1 MRILERYI
9 LIELGKVFLITLL
22 GLTSMMMVAGV
33 MKEAL
38 SRGLPMA
45 GMARLL
51 PFVLPEALQ
60 VAVPVALL
68 LGCTTVFGRLSNAN
82 EIVAIKATGISPM
95 AVIAP
100 ALVLGF
106 LLSLLT
112 AWLNDL
118 ATSWGR
124 VGIER
129 VIAEAIEDII
139 YSTLRTQLAYSSPNG
154 FAINVKR
161 VEGRRLLRVKMSVRN
176 SNRAGVLFEAEE
188 ARLSYNAADNAL
200 RIELRKGKADWEG
213 RFVYDFTGTEVHE
226 VPLFDPTK
234 QKADAVLPSWLPL
247 SEIPGQTRRNEE
259 LIEQLEQ
266 MQAARAAYMMVGANF
281 EELTNGPWVWWLET
295 LRDKRKHLARL
306 VTEPHRRWALG
317 FACFFWIWAGIP
329 LAIRLRNAD
338 LLTSFFLCFL
348 PILVLY
354 YPLIV
359 FCVNGSKNG
368 TLSPWSLWGGNLLL
382 LAWGA
387 VLLRKVIR
395 Y

>member
-9 LIELGKVFLITLL
+9 LAELGKVFCITLF
-22 GLTSMMMVAGV
+22 GLTTMMMVVGV

-38 SRGLPMA
+38 FRGLPMSEV
-45 GMARLL
+45 ARLL
-51 PFVLPEALQ
+51 PYVLPEALQ

-68 LGCTTVFGRLSNAN
+68 LGCTTVFGRLSSSN
-82 EIVAIKATGISPM
+82 EIIAIKSTGISPM

-139 YSTLRTQLAYSSPNG
+139 YSTLRNQQCYSSPNG

-161 VEGRRLLRVKMSVRN
+161 VEGRRLLRVTLSLHNN
-176 SNRAGVLFEAEE
+176 SRGGVLFTAEE
-188 ARLSYNAADNAL
+188 ARISYNAADNAL
-200 RIELRKGKADWEG
+200 QVELHKGKADWEG

-247 SEIPGQTRRNEE
+247 SEIPTQTRHEE
-259 LIEQLEQ
+259 EAI
-266 MQAARAAYMMVGANF
+266 AN
-281 EELTNGPWVWWLET
+281 
-295 LRDKRKHLARL
+295 
-306 VTEPHRRWALG
+306 
-317 FACFFWIWAGIP
+317 
-329 LAIRLRNAD
+329 
-338 LLTSFFLCFL
+338 
-348 PILVLY
+348 
-354 YPLIV
+354 
-359 FCVNGSKNG
+359 
-368 TLSPWSLWGGNLLL
+368 WSRCRPP
-382 LAWGA
+382 APPT
-387 VLLRKVIR
+387 
-395 Y
+395 